1 MKQTLS
7 FHGPTPHLPAPSG
20 PRLIHRNL
28 DVFFAIDLGCA
39 TNCLPAALPLRLA
52 AVVAAYSCGL
62 KDLIAAFGRYRSPVL
77 DDGLPLFVVHSCS
90 VQSLKDFCGLLISE
104 PQLVKPN
111 NIILNP
117 SNQTPLSRQSD
128 TSKALENY
136 S

>member
-1 MKQTLS
+1 
-7 FHGPTPHLPAPSG
+7 
-20 PRLIHRNL
+20 
-28 DVFFAIDLGCA
+28 
-39 TNCLPAALPLRLA
+39 
-52 AVVAAYSCGL
+52 
-62 KDLIAAFGRYRSPVL
+62 L